1 MADQDEVDTGGDAP
15 AAGPH
20 EESRVAVV
28 SPTGV
33 PGTIPASQLQNA
45 LERGFRLEAPAD
57 TEERRLQAQ
66 AEAQGSF
73 QPFAEGV
80 ARTATFGTIDWLRGS
95 EAERAAAARRAEGSP
110 FASFAGEGLGLLGP
124 GAGQLIG
131 KAGEA
136 AGGAVLKGAA
146 SRRLGQAV
154 VGGSEEGLK
163 AAAGAGGRIG
173 AKVIG
178 GGVEMAG
185 IQVGQGVSELALDK
199 DPVTIE
205 RAIGVLGHEAI
216 LGFATG
222 AGLGAL
228 GGLMGETARY
238 ARTKLRTESMAAAGE
253 MPDDVAIMDRPQLD
267 LADKAEKARVVEE
280 RRTVGRSIYEDATQ
294 FKDWLKG
301 KWFPSKNAE
310 VATVLGKTRGKLMR
324 TIEDP
329 LSIADDPRPL
339 QKTLRGQANLLERYV
354 IPDLENELVNPTARA
369 SEPKVKAR
377 RPPGWANP
385 SRYPVSGGVPEF
397 DAVDAKRL
405 YRVEAEELR
414 DRGVL
419 EAPRARPAEVTSGA
433 VPEAIPE
440 GRLGEAIP
448 GETPEARPA
457 SIVES
462 HFGVPAEEPLRP
474 ITKKDKLP
482 PIVVSLADD
491 GRLMVTDGS
500 RRLGAA
506 MLNDGYVL
514 ARFEKAPDGAFAGA
528 RPFEGPPK
536 SSVNIEAKLQD
547 ARDALD
553 VNRAIQARIDSITG
567 PISTA
572 RTEAIA
578 ARRDELRA
586 FGQQDRTSFARK
598 AARAA
603 AGSTAMGALL
613 GTGMPFTVALMG
625 GMGMSE
631 VAGRMLNPKAGKLAG
646 ALTEK
651 VAARRAAGAAAIDS
665 LLSSKAIS
673 AAGKAGRAG
682 LAVVESR
689 ATRDGIES
697 RREKIEDGVRAQVG
711 IDQTGQ
717 PAMLPSARSLL
728 HARLA
733 GLRAVDPGFADLI
746 EQAAVSKVQ
755 FLASKLPVGPSS
767 TIFGLGSKWRASDA
781 DRRRVERYV
790 TAAEDGDAILERA
803 ARGDMTPEDAETM
816 RVLYPK
822 LLEEAKMR
830 VIDRMTYVRELP
842 YQKKIMLSMLFD
854 TPLHD
859 SLHPENI
866 AATQEIYAADAADQ
880 ASKQQKTPFR
890 PSSMKTPEA
899 TQAQQLAEGK

>member
-1 MADQDEVDTGGDAP
+1 MANEEDVPVETAAP
-15 AAGPH
+15 QN
-20 EESRVAVV
+20 EDRVAVV

-33 PGTIPASQLQNA
+33 PGTIPASQLKNA
-45 LERGFRLEAPAD
+45 LERGFRLEDPGA

-66 AEAQGSF
+66 EEAKGSF

-110 FASFAGEGLGLLGP
+110 WASFAGEGIGLLGP
-124 GAGQLIG
+124 GAGTLIG
-131 KAGEA
+131 KGAEA
-136 AGGAVLKGAA
+136 AGGAVLRGAA

-154 VGGSEEGLK
+154 VGGSEEGLR
-163 AAAGAGGRIG
+163 AAAGAGGRV
-173 AKVIG
+173 ASKVLSS
-178 GGVEMAG
+178 GVEMAG
-185 IQVGQGVSELALDK
+185 IQTGMGVSELALDK

-205 RAIGVLGHEAI
+205 RVAGVLGHEAL

-253 MPDDVAIMDRPQLD
+253 MPDDVALMDRPQLD
-267 LADKAEKARVVEE
+267 VAEKAEKARVVEE
-280 RRTVGRSIYEDATQ
+280 RRGVGRSIYEDATQ

-310 VATVLGKTRGKLMR
+310 VATVLGKTRGRLMR

-329 LSIADDPRPL
+329 LSIVDDPRPL

-369 SEPKVKAR
+369 SEPKAKAR
-377 RPPGWANP
+377 RPPGWSNP
-385 SRYPVSGGVPEF
+385 SRYPISGGVPEF
-397 DAVDAKRL
+397 DAVDPKRL

-419 EAPRARPAEVTSGA
+419 EVPARAAEVVSGA
-433 VPEAIPE
+433 VPETIPE
-440 GRLGEAIP
+440 GRLGETIP
-448 GETPEARPA
+448 GESPDARPP
-457 SIVES
+457 SVVES
-462 HFGVPAEEPLRP
+462 HYGLPEKEPLRP
-474 ITKKDKLP
+474 ITRKDKLP

-547 ARDALD
+547 ARDALQ
-553 VNRAIQARIDSITG
+553 VNRAIQARIDTITG
-567 PISTA
+567 PISTP

-586 FGQQDRTSFARK
+586 FGQQPRTSFARK

-613 GTGMPFTVALMG
+613 GTGAPFTVALMG
-625 GMGMSE
+625 GMGVSE
-631 VAGRMLNPKAGKLAG
+631 IAGRMLNPKAGKLAG

-665 LLSSKAIS
+665 LLSSKAIK
-673 AAGKAGRAG
+673 AAGRAG
-682 LAVVESR
+682 RAVLAVAESR
-689 ATRDGIES
+689 ATRDATEA
-697 RREKIEDGVRAQVG
+697 RRQKIEDVLRAQVG
-711 IDQTGQ
+711 MDAAGQ
-717 PAMLPSARSLL
+717 PAMIPSARSML
-728 HARLA
+728 HERLA
-733 GLRAVDPGFADLI
+733 GLRAVDPEFADLI
-746 EQAAVSKVQ
+746 EQAAVSRVQ
-755 FLASKLPVGPSS
+755 FLASKLPIGPPS
-767 TIFGLGSKWRASDA
+767 TVFGLGQKWRASDA
-781 DRRRVERYV
+781 DRRRVERFV

-816 RVLYPK
+816 QALYPK

-830 VIDRMTYVRELP
+830 MIDRMAYVSELP

-859 SLHPENI
+859 SLSPQNI
-866 AATQEIYAADAADQ
+866 ATTQEIYAADAAKKDQ
-880 ASKQQKTPFR
+880 TKAPYS
-890 PSSMKTPEA
+890 PSTMKVPDA
-899 TQAQQLAEGK
+899 TRAQQLAEGK